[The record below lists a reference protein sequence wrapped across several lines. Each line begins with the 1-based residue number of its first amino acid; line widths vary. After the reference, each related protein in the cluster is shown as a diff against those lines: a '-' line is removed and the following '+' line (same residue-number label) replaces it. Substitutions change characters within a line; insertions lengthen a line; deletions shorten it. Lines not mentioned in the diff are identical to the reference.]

1 MPGASEMA
9 KCFRELVD
17 VLQVMVQNRV
27 QRGREIVSDCFFFFP
42 TVCRQFSE
50 NVDQA
55 VNLRKVLEDRSVPQI
70 C

>member
-1 MPGASEMA
+1 MA

-27 QRGREIVSDCFFFFP
+27 QRGREIVSDCFFFFAY
-42 TVCRQFSE
+42 CMRQFSE